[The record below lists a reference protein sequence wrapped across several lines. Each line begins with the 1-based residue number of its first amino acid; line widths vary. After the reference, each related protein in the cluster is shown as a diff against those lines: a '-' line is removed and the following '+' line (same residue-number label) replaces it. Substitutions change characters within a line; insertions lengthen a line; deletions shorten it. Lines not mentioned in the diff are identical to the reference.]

1 ADRHGHA
8 DIIREPVVT
17 GTLVLAR
24 LHRGPELAALIEN
37 GRVADWVWDPARGPQ
52 PETRYKAKVERPVPG
67 AGAVFVSLGEAGQGY
82 LRDARG
88 LRPGSVILV
97 ESTSIP
103 EPGKAIPVSPRVL
116 YRERYTIHTPGAA
129 GVNVARGI
137 AAEAE
142 RARLAGIVE
151 GHVAAMED
159 WLGRMADVRDP
170 ADVARIRRVVE
181 AHRTGG
187 TILRTAAQGQPAE
200 RITADLDLATA
211 ARLVAEDALSDAD
224 TPLGP
229 VGQPP
234 LPRDYAFREWGD
246 RIGRVVVGPGD
257 FDALDALERRRQSPF
272 LDRLER
278 MRGDPLDHHGVWDEL
293 ERMRELRTDLP
304 SGGWI
309 SVEATRAMVAVDVN
323 TAGEL
328 STGAGVT
335 ANVEAARELP
345 RQLRLRGLGGQ
356 IAIDFA
362 PLKKTDRRRI
372 EDTLKSAFRRDPV
385 ETTLAGWTPLG
396 NFELQRKR
404 ERRPVAELLAWLD
417 REGAATR

>member
-1 ADRHGHA
+1 MS
-8 DIIREPVVT
+8 

-24 LHRGPELAALIEN
+24 MQRGPEMAALVEN
-37 GRVADWVWDPARGPQ
+37 GRVTDWIWGPTRGPR

-67 AGAVFVSLGEAGQGY
+67 AGAVFVSLGEVGQGY

-88 LRPGSVILV
+88 LKPGAVILV
-97 ESTSIP
+97 EATGIP

-116 YRERYTIHTPGAA
+116 YRERFTIHTPGAA

-137 AAEAE
+137 TEEEE
-142 RARLAGIVE
+142 RARLGGIVE
-151 GHVAAMED
+151 GHVADMVD
-159 WLGRMADVRDP
+159 WLGRMAELRDP
-170 ADVARIRRVVE
+170 DDVARVRRVVE
-181 AHRTGG
+181 AHRSGG
-187 TILRTAAQGQPAE
+187 TILRSAARGQPAE
-200 RITADLDLATA
+200 RIVTDLNLATA
-211 ARLVAEDALSDAD
+211 ARLEAEDALAD
-224 TPLGP
+224 PATPLGP
-229 VGQPP
+229 IDEPP
-234 LPRDYAFREWGD
+234 LPRVYALREWGD
-246 RIGRVVVGPGD
+246 RIGRVVLGPGD
-257 FDALDALERRRQSPF
+257 FDTLEGLESHRQSPF
-272 LDRLER
+272 ADRIER
-278 MRGDPLDHHGVWDEL
+278 ERGDPLDHHGVWDEL
-293 ERMRELRTDLP
+293 ERMREARTDLP
-304 SGGWI
+304 SGGWMA
-309 SVEATRAMVAVDVN
+309 VEATSAMVTVDVN
-323 TAGEL
+323 TGGEF

-417 REGAATR
+417 RSEAGTR